1 MTYNPAD
8 ALTSAKA
15 CLLAYDAPN
24 VWGGRGQAHVA
35 ADATGRIVV
44 ALAGT
49 NGPRDVLDDSRIAR
63 REVAPGVHVHAGF
76 DDHAMD
82 LAAPVMAAI
91 RALPPGPLLLAG
103 HSLGAAALCIILFR
117 HARALPGPAY
127 LFGCPRAGNESF
139 AEGLDAAA
147 GPRLFRV
154 VNRGDPFCNLPL
166 PLWGRWSHAGQEIM
180 VGRGYDWR
188 PDHGIRHYIAA
199 LNP

>member
-1 MTYNPAD
+1 MTFNPSD
-8 ALTSAKA
+8 ALTAAKA

-49 NGPRDVLDDSRIAR
+49 NGRGDMLDDARIVR
-63 REVAPGVHVHAGF
+63 REVAPGVKVHSGF

-103 HSLGAAALCIILFR
+103 HSLGAAALCLILYR

-139 AEGLDAAA
+139 AQALDAAA

-154 VNRGDPFCNLPL
+154 VNRGDPVANLPV
-166 PLWGRWSHAGQEIM
+166 PFAGRWCHAGQEVTI
-180 VGRGYDWR
+180 GRGYDWR
-188 PDHGIRHYIAA
+188 PDHGIRHYIASLA
-199 LNP
+199 P

>member
-8 ALTSAKA
+8 ALTAAKA

-24 VWGGRGQAHVA
+24 VWGGRGQAHVS
-35 ADATGRIVV
+35 ADASGRIVV

-49 NGPRDVLDDSRIAR
+49 NGPGDVLDDSRIVR
-63 REVAPGVHVHAGF
+63 REVGVGLMVHAGF
-76 DDHAMD
+76 DRHAMD

-103 HSLGAAALCIILFR
+103 HSLGAAALCLILYR

-127 LFGCPRAGNESF
+127 LFGCPRVGNEAF
-139 AEGLDAAA
+139 AQSLDTAA

-154 VNRGDPFCNLPL
+154 VNRGDPVCGLPP
-166 PLWGRWSHAGQEIM
+166 PLLGRWSHAGQEIM

-188 PDHGIRHYIAA
+188 PDHGIRHYIVA
-199 LNP
+199 LS